1 MFHYLITLRAE
12 HDAEPSL
19 QERARACL
27 TALRDVSTKTQG
39 QLVEC
44 WSAFDGREIVALF
57 RSSEA
62 HAESRISELLAEA
75 SPGFSQRVTLLTSL
89 RELFPQSED
98 ISLDPVDI
106 GSDLS
111 FPASDVPAWP
121 EKTKNRADR

>member
-1 MFHYLITLRAE
+1 MPHYLITLRAE

-19 QERARACL
+19 QERAGASL
-27 TALRDVSTKTQG
+27 TALREVSAKTEG

-44 WSAFDGREIVALF
+44 WSAFDGKEIVALF

-62 HAESRISELLAEA
+62 HAESRISEFLAEA
-75 SPGFSQRVTLLTSL
+75 SPAFSQQVTLLTSL
-89 RELFPQSED
+89 RELFPQSND

-121 EKTKNRADR
+121 EKTKNRAEQ